1 MTSAKKEAIKTKVE
15 KEFPDFV
22 DMISSAEIAS
32 LEKNLYIYAKHR
44 EETELAKVED
54 EELQMAKERVKD
66 LSAPYSDAIKALK
79 LKMAYINL
87 LIEEK
92 GQPSSADQ
100 EG

>member
-1 MTSAKKEAIKTKVE
+1 MNSAKKEAIKTKVE

-22 DMISSAEIAS
+22 DMITAADLQS

-44 EETELAKVED
+44 EETELALSED
-54 EELQMAKERVKD
+54 EALALAKEQVKEM
-66 LSAPYSDAIKALK
+66 SAPYRDAIKALK

-92 GQPSSADQ
+92 GQLDSASK